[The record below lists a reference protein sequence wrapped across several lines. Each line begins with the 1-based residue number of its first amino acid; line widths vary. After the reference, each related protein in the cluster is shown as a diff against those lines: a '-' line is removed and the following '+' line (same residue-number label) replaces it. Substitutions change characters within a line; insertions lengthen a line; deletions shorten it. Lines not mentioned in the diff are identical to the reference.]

1 MVDALVASAAVDEPS
16 GAVGP
21 REVDRSSDVGDRELL
36 DSYSR
41 AVVAVVE
48 HVGPAVVSI
57 AAGTRRAAGV
67 VGAGSTTAH
76 WLSKHRSAILRAGT
90 ELTLEL
96 NRPLMKTS
104 APAPSAGQ

>member
-48 HVGPAVVSI
+48 HVGP
-57 AAGTRRAAGV
+57 R
-67 VGAGSTTAH
+67 ST
-76 WLSKHRSAILRAGT
+76 
-90 ELTLEL
+90 
-96 NRPLMKTS
+96 N
-104 APAPSAGQ
+104 AP